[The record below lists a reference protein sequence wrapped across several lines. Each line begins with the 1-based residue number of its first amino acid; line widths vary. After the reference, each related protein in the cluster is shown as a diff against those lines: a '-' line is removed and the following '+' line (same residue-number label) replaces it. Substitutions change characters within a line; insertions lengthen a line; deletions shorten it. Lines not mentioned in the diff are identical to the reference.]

1 MKSAGNDAGP
11 KQGSTGPATQQLAEL
26 QLLTRAD
33 HVGMERGPLL
43 VRSDTTLMLEIAEE
57 SSDDDVQE
65 TRADTADSSSFTARL
80 AASRRLARTSSTT
93 AESPSNGSAD
103 GRPDSPRHDLP
114 ILESWPSRTT
124 TLPTLCEEADDPATD
139 DGPEENAQ
147 VYKGDGCQTHG
158 PTEAFHVE
166 TGGEK
171 DCAIRQ
177 EAFEQMLEQLP
188 YDANSLTLSI
198 AHLSPQNLLRVRDA
212 IAQCMALTT
221 NRGGQ
226 EESPLPRMRIVRT
239 MLAID
244 TLRLFWLRYGRD
256 EVIEAVTNTIRRMDE
271 QCVSDQAHSRGVLT
285 ARNITRVVLLVRD
298 SLTSQAVQSQVDNNT
313 AERSSPSRSRRG
325 HGTPS
330 KSCSASPSSWHTC
343 RSPSSSYPSSPSY
356 RGHSSS
362 SPRRS
367 ILASDGTHVLMSEKL
382 AMYQHRGDMN
392 RLPSFKVRRQSDD
405 TAEEAMKRRQRS
417 IQYSSQVTKALH
429 GYT

>member
-1 MKSAGNDAGP
+1 MNSAGNDAGP
-11 KQGSTGPATQQLAEL
+11 KQGSTGTAAQQLAEL

-33 HVGMERGPLL
+33 HVGMEFGPLL

-57 SSDDDVQE
+57 SSDDDQE
-65 TRADTADSSSFTARL
+65 TRADTTDSSSFTARL

-93 AESPSNGSAD
+93 AESASNGSAG

-147 VYKGDGCQTHG
+147 VYQGDGCQTHG

-166 TGGEK
+166 KGGEK

-188 YDANSLTLSI
+188 YDTNSLTLSI

-212 IAQCMALTT
+212 IAQCIALTT

-271 QCVSDQAHSRGVLT
+271 QCVSGQAHSRGVLT
-285 ARNITRVVLLVRD
+285 TRNITRVILLVRD
-298 SLTSQAVQSQVDNNT
+298 SLTSHAVQSLVDNNM

-325 HGTPS
+325 HGSPT

-356 RGHSSS
+356 RGPMPSRSTIAASPCSPASSTSSS

-367 ILASDGTHVLMSEKL
+367 ILASDGAHCGARATT
-382 AMYQHRGDMN
+382 
-392 RLPSFKVRRQSDD
+392 PP
-405 TAEEAMKRRQRS
+405 KRP
-417 IQYSSQVTKALH
+417 
-429 GYT
+429 